1 MGPLTRKPNKP
12 NDPISLPGHCL
23 DLARVLLVASKVKR
37 VPSYVKNYEHI
48 KNSFGKIYTQGQN
61 VNKSP
66 SFSNFNLFFQQIIN
80 ILVVFFYIYSMK
92 DFFLFKK
99 SGMILNIL

>member
-66 SFSNFNLFFQQIIN
+66 SFSNFNFNFNFILFFQQIIN
-80 ILVVFFYIYSMK
+80 ILVVFFLYLLNEGL
-92 DFFLFKK
+92 FF
-99 SGMILNIL
+99 I